1 MFDWLWR
8 NTLLSIS
15 EEERSWI
22 DYRFD
27 WLIKEFGLDDLRE
40 ITVVLPTIEFFP
52 NTYDG
57 SDADVQ
63 NILRIVCNTMTVD
76 RTRVR
81 LRFFDDNTYVD
92 GINSGASGLYAK
104 TRRKEEIWL
113 STRILEDPM
122 KVVATLSHELAHAKL
137 IGEKRIHPNNDQDH
151 EKLTDLATVYFGMGI
166 FTSNCV
172 LRESYWNAGQMSG
185 WQMERGG
192 YLSMNEFGY
201 ALALFSLARNEPN
214 AGWHCFLRRD
224 VRASLKQGIRFKSQK
239 ANQIGQL
246 P

>member
-92 GINSGASGLYAK
+92 GINSA
-104 TRRKEEIWL
+104 
-113 STRILEDPM
+113 P
-122 KVVATLSHELAHAKL
+122 V
-137 IGEKRIHPNNDQDH
+137 
-151 EKLTDLATVYFGMGI
+151 DLCKDT
-166 FTSNCV
+166 T
-172 LRESYWNAGQMSG
+172 
-185 WQMERGG
+185 
-192 YLSMNEFGY
+192 
-201 ALALFSLARNEPN
+201 
-214 AGWHCFLRRD
+214 
-224 VRASLKQGIRFKSQK
+224 
-239 ANQIGQL
+239 
-246 P
+246 